1 MKVTKR
7 VLALVV
13 AIVMLASVFS
23 VAASALTYTPTLTSG
38 TYKISLV
45 PDKYVVNPGDTVTVS
60 VYVDDSGLTSDFGA
74 WNSAILYNDTQLS
87 PSSTD
92 GPTFRQFM
100 NDATTWLRQTS
111 TVNFNMATTPITRFL
126 TSEEQAYYNHAIFMT
141 GAVDTSLGVGAIEG
155 QGWDPSSPDLPMLQ
169 FQMVVSN
176 DVQPGDE
183 IWFGFHDAY
192 YQANVT
198 FLQNCP
204 AVRIPNTEL
213 NLSDGMVMLTVAS
226 DEPAG
231 PVVAKSRSQVKMT
244 ATSDTTVADAF
255 TFRVISTIT
264 DADWDTY
271 FANTAAGGDTSAI
284 QRLGFVAYKGTDGFD
299 METAKAVAQGSA
311 TEGYE
316 VAWTDYVQ
324 KADDSSDAY
333 FGARLE
339 ITSAETRADVTYV
352 GVVEYL
358 NADGTTAYAFY
369 DAAEQALLNT
379 NYDTI
384 VADYLATYPYAG

>member
-1 MKVTKR
+1 MTKR
-7 VLALVV
+7 YKLLSVVMALLMLSCTLLSVSAYTYAPEYTTGEIVITTTAEKTTV
-13 AIVMLASVFS
+13 A
-23 VAASALTYTPTLTSG
+23 
-38 TYKISLV
+38 
-45 PDKYVVNPGDTVTVS
+45 PGDTVTFSIGVDPGS
-60 VYVDDSGLTSDFGA
+60 NYDLGASGCLILFNRDQLTPVGTTIPEFRTYVGNHAATYANQNSLSGNLDMPMTA
-74 WNSAILYNDTQLS
+74 
-87 PSSTD
+87 
-92 GPTFRQFM
+92 
-100 NDATTWLRQTS
+100 
-111 TVNFNMATTPITRFL
+111 VNRFL
-126 TSEEQAYYNHAIFMT
+126 TAEEQSYFTRAIMF
-141 GAVDTSLGVGAIEG
+141 VNSSTSMANRWNVTTPGEAIVT
-155 QGWDPSSPDLPMLQ
+155 
-169 FQMVVSN
+169 FQMTVS
-176 DVQPGDE
+176 DSVQPGDE
-183 IWFGFHDAY
+183 IWIGLHEAGYKAGNSNFAY
-192 YQANVT
+192 FNGGTVSHRASNDE
-198 FLQNCP
+198 F
-204 AVRIPNTEL
+204 
-213 NLSDGMVMLTVAS
+213 NLTNSMVKLTVAS

-231 PVVAKSRSQVKMT
+231 PVVAKSKSQVKMT

-264 DADWDTY
+264 DADWDAY

-339 ITSAETRADVTYV
+339 ITGADTRADVTYV

-384 VADYLATYPYAG
+384 VAEYLARYPYGA